1 LPRLLASAFLLVTLT
16 LTIGSEARGAAGH
29 PSVAR
34 IAISSPHQ
42 LIVSGVTAFTA
53 RVTGPAVHEV
63 VFKIDGQHRWATV
76 RRPYRYV
83 VNTRRLRD
91 GTHVLTIQAL
101 VGGHRW
107 RRMLKRI
114 VVRNR
119 VTRHPVPA
127 AVKTIEPAPSTAA
140 LAPAPTGPAPAGPP
154 PASSPPASTPASTPP
169 ASPPSSMIWNGDLST
184 GDLSQYGYVQGCP
197 GPNPVQGVSVV
208 NSPVHPGWQHSV
220 QFTVSDQSISAN
232 CPILGSP
239 GHPNANL
246 LTPALFKPGDDDY
259 IGFSTFFPAGFPQV
273 CAPWVPGCFMQVAE
287 IYGPPFGGAS
297 PACIL
302 EFGNQLI
309 MNTHTSG
316 TIWRSPTPIPFG
328 TGWNDIVLHINFSTD
343 PTVGFVELYYDGQL
357 QTFSNGSTRFYEA
370 TLAPGVNWDGV
381 HPDTFDLQ
389 QYRGNN
395 PVMGTTTLYQTGAK
409 VASTYAAAAP

>member
-1 LPRLLASAFLLVTLT
+1 MSRLSVHARRAAFARLLASASVLAVLLMAAV
-16 LTIGSEARGAAGH
+16 SEARATGGASGR
-29 PSVAR
+29 PQVAR

-42 LIVSGVTAFTA
+42 RTLSGSVAFTA
-53 RVTGPAVHEV
+53 RVEGRAVREV
-63 VFKIDGQHRWATV
+63 VFKIDGRHRWATA

-91 GTHVLTIQAL
+91 GTHVLTIQAWL
-101 VGGHRW
+101 GGRVW
-107 RRMLKRI
+107 RRVVKRI
-114 VVRNR
+114 FVRNP
-119 VTRHPVPA
+119 VDRHAAPPTLPATKLVPTTKPVP
-127 AVKTIEPAPSTAA
+127 TTT
-140 LAPAPTGPAPAGPP
+140 APTTPP
-154 PASSPPASTPASTPP
+154 VSTP
-169 ASPPSSMIWNGDLST
+169 SPMIWNGDLST

-220 QFTVSDQSISAN
+220 QFTVSDQSVNAN

-246 LTPALFKPGDDDY
+246 LTPALFKPRDNDY
-259 IGFSTFFPAGFPQV
+259 IGFSTFYPAGFPQV

-316 TIWRSPTPIPFG
+316 TIWRSPAPIPFG
-328 TGWNDIVLHINFSTD
+328 TGWNDIVLHVNFSTD

-357 QTFSNGSTRFYEA
+357 QTLSNGSTRFYEA
-370 TLAPGVNWDGV
+370 TLQPGVNWDGV

-409 VASTYAAAAP
+409 VATTYAAAAP